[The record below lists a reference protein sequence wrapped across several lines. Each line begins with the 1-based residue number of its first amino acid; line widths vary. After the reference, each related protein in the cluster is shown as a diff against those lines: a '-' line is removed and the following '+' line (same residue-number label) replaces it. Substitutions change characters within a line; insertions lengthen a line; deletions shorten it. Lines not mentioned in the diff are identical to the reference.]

1 MKINRVAGAGLVP
14 FIALLMLSSEA
25 FAQCSTDSWSG
36 AFGSAQARG
45 EATSPKGKKYE
56 QSCGL
61 TVDFSTNPLVLP
73 AYVTTDTPSD
83 ETVISARFY
92 LLQEAL
98 DLQSGDL
105 TLLKARDGSTVEF
118 ELLIRSTGS
127 VNHLVSRYHDGVG
140 LTEDS
145 EIIALQNV
153 WQAVEVAWSAGAG
166 DGTFELKIDDISQ
179 FARTNLTNGGAVI
192 NEIDFGAVNDTF
204 SATGELVLDAI
215 DVRRAGA
222 PGLLDISELRNI
234 STRADVGTGD
244 NRVIGGFIIEGDT
257 DKCVVVRG
265 RGPSVD
271 VAPDIRHGNPTLT
284 LKSGTTTIDSNDN
297 WGDSPEAAIITNLG
311 LAPGSPLDAA
321 IYACIPPGP
330 YTAIL
335 ATVGLENVG
344 VGIVEVYDADV
355 GTPFLGNISTRAP
368 VGAGDLRAIGGF
380 IVEGTLPKQILIRA
394 RGPTVGVSEELRL
407 PNPRLRLFDSGGEI
421 EVNDN
426 WGDASN
432 SAAISATG
440 LAPTNPNESAILI
453 ELNPGPYTAIVNAV
467 GGTGIGIVEV
477 YDLSGGVI
485 APQ

>member
-25 FAQCSTDSWSG
+25 FAQCSTNAWTEV
-36 AFGSAQARG
+36 FGSAQARG
-45 EATSPKGKKYE
+45 GATSPEGKTYE

-61 TVDFSTNPLVLP
+61 TIDFSTNPLELP

-98 DLQSGDL
+98 DLQSGNL
-105 TLLKARDGSTVEF
+105 TLLKARSGGTVEF
-118 ELLIRSTGS
+118 ELMIRSTGS
-127 VNHLVSRYHDGVG
+127 VNHLVSRYLDNGVFE
-140 LTEDS
+140 EDS
-145 EIIALQNV
+145 EVIALQNV

-179 FARTNLTNGGAVI
+179 FARTNLINGGAVV
-192 NEIDFGAVNDTF
+192 NEIDFGVVNDTL

-244 NRVIGGFIIEGDT
+244 QRVIGGFIVEGDT

-265 RGPSVD
+265 RGPSVG
-271 VAPDIRHGNPTLT
+271 VAPEIRHGNPTLT

-297 WGDSPEAAIITNLG
+297 WVVSPEAEIITNLG
-311 LAPGSPLDAA
+311 LAPESVLDAA

-335 ATVGLENVG
+335 ATNGLENVG

-355 GTPFLGNISTRAP
+355 GTPYLANISTRAR
-368 VGAGDLRAIGGF
+368 VDAGDFRAIGGF

-407 PNPRLRLFDSGGEI
+407 PNPRLRLIDSVGEI
-421 EVNDN
+421 AVNDN
-426 WGDASN
+426 WEE
-432 SAAISATG
+432 ATNKTEIENTD
-440 LAPTNPNESAILI
+440 LAPTNPNESAILM
-453 ELNPGPYTAIVNAV
+453 ELDPGTYTAIVNGI
-467 GGTGIGIVEV
+467 GGSGIGIVEV
-477 YDLSGGVI
+477 YDLSGGSI

>member
-1 MKINRVAGAGLVP
+1 M
-14 FIALLMLSSEA
+14 
-25 FAQCSTDSWSG
+25 
-36 AFGSAQARG
+36 
-45 EATSPKGKKYE
+45 
-56 QSCGL
+56 
-61 TVDFSTNPLVLP
+61 
-73 AYVTTDTPSD
+73 
-83 ETVISARFY
+83 
-92 LLQEAL
+92 
-98 DLQSGDL
+98 
-105 TLLKARDGSTVEF
+105 
-118 ELLIRSTGS
+118 
-127 VNHLVSRYHDGVG
+127 
-140 LTEDS
+140 
-145 EIIALQNV
+145 
-153 WQAVEVAWSAGAG
+153 
-166 DGTFELKIDDISQ
+166 
-179 FARTNLTNGGAVI
+179 
-192 NEIDFGAVNDTF
+192 
-204 SATGELVLDAI
+204 
-215 DVRRAGA
+215 
-222 PGLLDISELRNI
+222 
-234 STRADVGTGD
+234 
-244 NRVIGGFIIEGDT
+244 IGGFIIEGDT

-265 RGPSVD
+265 RGPSVE
-271 VAPDIRHGNPTLT
+271 VAPEIRHGNPTLT
-284 LKSGTTTIDSNDN
+284 LKSGATTIDSNDN
-297 WGDSPEAAIITNLG
+297 WGDSPEAEIITNLG

-421 EVNDN
+421 AVNDN
-426 WGDASN
+426 WEEATN
-432 SAAISATG
+432 STEISETG
-440 LAPTNPNESAILI
+440 LAPTNPNESAILM